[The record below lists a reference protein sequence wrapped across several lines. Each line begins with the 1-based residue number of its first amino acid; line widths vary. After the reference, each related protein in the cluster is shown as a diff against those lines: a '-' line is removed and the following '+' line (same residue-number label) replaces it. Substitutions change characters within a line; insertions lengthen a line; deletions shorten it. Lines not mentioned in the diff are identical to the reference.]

1 MHGQM
6 RNIITHGSYI
16 KQAGHYAGVEL
27 KVIVHDVDTSEL
39 AIREATQEALERAL
53 IEWRKNHNV

>member
-6 RNIITHGSYI
+6 RNIITHGCYI
-16 KQAGHYAGVEL
+16 KLSGERGHYAGVEL
-27 KVIVHDVDTSEL
+27 KVI
-39 AIREATQEALERAL
+39 ERAL